1 MQSQTWLC
9 APSREARAESGGRWN
24 PRANAGC
31 RHRGVA
37 HSVKIGTGVI
47 DHGSDHRALRRPDG
61 STLLQVRL
69 KLWSRGRRVRNDD
82 DEEAD

>member
-1 MQSQTWLC
+1 MK
-9 APSREARAESGGRWN
+9 PVPEAAEDGN

-37 HSVKIGTGVI
+37 HSVQIGTGFI
-47 DHGSDHRALRRPDG
+47 DHASDPRALRRPDG
-61 STLLQVRL
+61 PTLLQVRL